1 MGSDKVVPVGEDEE
15 DANAQES
22 KESKEDANAED
33 AKDAKDGEETKE
45 AKDDSESSSSSSA
58 DGFGEEAAA
67 ETVETSPQRPQT
79 SRRRMSTD
87 VNMELLRKKMEE
99 KAAKR
104 KVLEERK
111 QKAKFRRSIAN
122 FMDGPYMTT
131 LSVSLTF
138 WALLGDDIRILTTNR
153 PADIVFNFVTIT
165 CLSFFGLEVVLSSFC
180 KKDYFLGFFFTLD
193 CVSTA
198 SLILDLTW
206 VADTLVSDDMA
217 MGDKARGGRTA
228 RLGASV
234 GRVVRVIR
242 LVRIVKLYK
251 AAYERLGREPKKGTQ
266 QPGDETVI
274 DDWDNPEQEEA
285 AEKKDRRESAVGR
298 KLVALTTRRVIILV
312 LAMLLC
318 MPAFSVTN
326 YHPDMTSASYGANTV
341 FEKFVQM
348 RAGQANRT
356 LYEESMLKYMY
367 YHNWFSGNGP
377 CAIDEACPAYFFSH
391 AFWVGFSGRDKS
403 FQQLRDLS
411 AEAALQR
418 DSVVSWDSYASTMS
432 QKNFVY
438 VTGDYPSQAKELLSE
453 NWTIECKYG
462 GWNHVGT
469 SLLSSSYEEKI
480 TYEVKCPDDLRP
492 QERFTIRPTLL
503 TQDQFNDWHLA
514 FFFDARPFVKQESL
528 FNIMLTAFICIVLC
542 VASMQ
547 FSKDAN
553 ALVLRPVER
562 MIEKV
567 NLIRDNPL
575 AAMKMADDEF
585 KGEEMKKFRNANSR
599 EKQHVWLE
607 KYRMGWL
614 SSTVSWFS
622 FKGATREDAMMETAI
637 LEKTIIKLGSL
648 LALGFGE
655 AGASIVADNMQ
666 GLDSAGVNAMVP
678 GRRVDCIIGSA
689 CIRDFSTATEVLQGK
704 VMTFVNQI
712 AEIVHGLVCEFHG
725 APNKNSGDRFLLIW
739 RLGSLNSQEQ
749 QTRLADM
756 AMVSCIRILGC
767 AHSNRTLA
775 DYRTHPGLIQ
785 RLGQHCRVN
794 LSFGLHRGW
803 AIEGAVGSEFKIDAS
818 YLSPN
823 VSIAESLEHATKV
836 YSVNMLVSQDCV
848 TLCSKVLARQCRL
861 IDKVTMKG
869 SKLPLS
875 LYCYDVETQRMPVRE
890 YSNTLEWNVRQRF
903 KARQLFEVEK
913 TRKWASDVNIVHD
926 FVTQS
931 DDVKILRKVYT
942 TDFQQLFNMGYQNYS
957 EGEWRVARR
966 LFKETQNMLGFQ
978 DGPSTTLLDFMETYH
993 FEAPPKWIGVR
1004 DILVH

>member
-1 MGSDKVVPVGEDEE
+1 MAGSKVVPEEE
-15 DANAQES
+15 DA
-22 KESKEDANAED
+22 AEEATASND
-33 AKDAKDGEETKE
+33 AKEEKDAEKEEKETKD
-45 AKDDSESSSSSSA
+45 AAESSSSSSA
-58 DGFGEEAAA
+58 EGFGEEAE
-67 ETVETSPQRPQT
+67 ETVEASPTRAPAT
-79 SRRRMSTD
+79 RRRMSTD

-104 KVLEERK
+104 KEAEEKK

-122 FMDGPYMTT
+122 FMDGPYMTMI
-131 LSVSLTF
+131 SVSLTF
-138 WALLGDDIRILTTNR
+138 WALLGDDLRILTTNR

-251 AAYERLGREPKKGTQ
+251 AAYERLGREPKKTPN

-285 AEKKDRRESAVGR
+285 PEKKDRRESAVGR

-312 LAMLLC
+312 LVMLLC
-318 MPAFSVTN
+318 MPAFIVNN

-348 RAGQANRT
+348 RSGANRT
-356 LYEESMLKYMY
+356 LYEQSMLKYMY
-367 YHNWFSGNGP
+367 YHNWFSGNAP
-377 CAIDEACPAYFFSH
+377 CANNEACPAFFFSH
-391 AFWVGFSGRDKS
+391 AFWVGFSGRDKT
-403 FQQLRDLS
+403 FEQLRDLT
-411 AEAALQR
+411 AEATLHR
-418 DSVVSWDSYASTMS
+418 DTVTAWDSYALSMS
-432 QKNFVY
+432 EKNFVY
-438 VTGDYPSQAKELLSE
+438 VTGDLPSEAQDLLSG
-453 NWTIECKYG
+453 NWSIECKYG

-469 SLLSSSYEEKI
+469 SLLSSAYKDKI
-480 TYEVKCPDDLRP
+480 SYEVKCPDDLRP
-492 QERFTIRPTLL
+492 QERFTIRPTLI
-503 TQDQFNDWHLA
+503 TQHQFEDWHLA

-528 FNIMLTAFICIVLC
+528 FNIMLTAFICLVLC
-542 VASMQ
+542 GASMQ

-553 ALVLRPVER
+553 NLVLRPVER

-585 KGEEMKKFRNANSR
+585 KGEEMKKFRDTNNR

-607 KYRMGWL
+607 KYHMGWL
-614 SSTVSWFS
+614 SKTIGWLT
-622 FKGATREDAMMETAI
+622 FKGPIREDAMMETAI

-655 AGASIVADNMQ
+655 AGARIVADNMQ

-739 RLGSLNSQEQ
+739 RLGSLNSQQ
-749 QTRLADM
+749 QMRLADM

-785 RLGQHCRVN
+785 RLGANCRVN

-836 YSVNMLVSQDCV
+836 YTVSMLVSQDCV
-848 TLCSKVLARQCRL
+848 SLCSKVLARQCRL

-875 LYCYDVETQRMPVRE
+875 LFVYDVETQRMPVRE
-890 YSNTLEWNVRQRF
+890 YSNHLEWNVRQRF

-913 TRKWASDVNIVHD
+913 TRKWASDVNIVQD
-926 FVTQS
+926 FVIQS
-931 DDVKILRKVYT
+931 DDVKLMRKVYT

-966 LFKETQNMLGFQ
+966 LLKETQDMLGFQ
-978 DGPSTTLLDFMETYH
+978 DGPSTALLNFMETYH
-993 FEAPPKWIGVR
+993 FEAPPKWMGVR
-1004 DILVH
+1004 DIL